1 MRVEQEKRGSAHGF
15 PPHYGS
21 SLKTSPLFR
30 ELLRS
35 VMLGQTRVASRSQ
48 KQRADQ
54 TAGLQFDKRPLG
66 TSPSIHILR
75 HVLTGLARHL
85 TIANIGTG
93 AMVPIEV
100 LSIGRSTGTEIDVNM
115 TF

>member
-1 MRVEQEKRGSAHGF
+1 M
-15 PPHYGS
+15 
-21 SLKTSPLFR
+21 
-30 ELLRS
+30 
-35 VMLGQTRVASRSQ
+35 
-48 KQRADQ
+48 
-54 TAGLQFDKRPLG
+54 G